1 MAGIKRTGEQNKCQ
15 NSRQINKT
23 IEYFR
28 YNDNTDNVATK
39 STSLVAQGNKGSMNI
54 SQPLEGYWFERN
66 IVKVVVKKE
75 EEWTKMVFLVNDNT
89 DNVATKST
97 SLVAQ
102 GNKGSMNISQ
112 PLEGI
117 LISLWSNDRL
127 RRTIPHYGAP
137 TNLVGLRGERR
148 RWVLPIR
155 QRILCTSTAEREST
169 LSSLLLTSVAGLT
182 MQWSPGAPRRSK
194 V

>member
-1 MAGIKRTGEQNKCQ
+1 MLVAFWGVIDITPMAGIKRTGEQNKCQ

-54 SQPLEGYWFERN
+54 SQPLEG
-66 IVKVVVKKE
+66 
-75 EEWTKMVFLVNDNT
+75 
-89 DNVATKST
+89 
-97 SLVAQ
+97 
-102 GNKGSMNISQ
+102 
-112 PLEGI
+112 I
-117 LISLWSNDRL
+117 LISLWSNDLL

-155 QRILCTSTAEREST
+155 QRLLCTSTAEREST